1 MIALGCALLGC
12 GPRRPSSLAN
22 LPGEVDVVFVP
33 VQQQEL
39 QALGFLQPAA
49 PGPRE
54 FAFKAPENPKIAA
67 EAIEQVS
74 CTPKV
79 FGSVMCPSVEVK
91 CNAPNDELRVELEL
105 RRDGWVSVRL
115 GPPWETT
122 PQDLVE
128 TRLLVKADPMPPSSR
143 ATLSAQLVEG
153 IVDSS
158 SLQLRGQFRKAD
170 SPWFNQVSTEGD
182 EIFVA
187 IHETHPYYEQVL
199 LSLSLIGKLWAANST
214 SFVDCGFSR

>member
-1 MIALGCALLGC
+1 M
-12 GPRRPSSLAN
+12 
-22 LPGEVDVVFVP
+22 FVP
-33 VQQQEL
+33 VQLHEL
-39 QALGFLQPAA
+39 QALGFLQSAA
-49 PGPRE
+49 PEPRE
-54 FAFKAPENPKIAA
+54 FPFKAPKNPRVDAQA
-67 EAIEQVS
+67 LEEVS

-79 FGSVMCPSVEVK
+79 FGSVMCPSVELK
-91 CNAPNDELRVELEL
+91 CNAPDGELRVELEL
-105 RRDGWVSVRL
+105 RRDGWISARL

-122 PQDLVE
+122 PEDLVE
-128 TRLLVKADPMPPSSR
+128 TRLLVKADPAPSSSR

-170 SPWFNQVSTEGD
+170 SPWFNQVSSEGD

-187 IHETHPYYEQVL
+187 IHEAHPHYEQVI
-199 LSLSLIGKLWAANST
+199 LSLSLIGKLWAANSR